1 MKENTNLSKHVKC
14 FNVHTNVNKTLL
26 IFIFT
31 LFTSTLYAQKVYL
44 PKLTPYE
51 DKTKG
56 VDIDSTSTDSSKS
69 NTSQNIDTSVDYD
82 VSDLFNLD
90 LSEAERAQAKAII
103 EVFTDQIK
111 QDTSNISAY
120 INRGSYW
127 ATLGLHVQAIKD
139 YDAALEIDSNQPII
153 YYNRALSKA
162 RFFYTYDACLD
173 LKKARDLGLQQANT
187 LMMQQCGRH
196 MAKLNAQSADTV
208 SK

>member
-1 MKENTNLSKHVKC
+1 MNLKQISTYSVKSR
-14 FNVHTNVNKTLL
+14 VNRILL
-26 IFIFT
+26 II
-31 LFTSTLYAQKVYL
+31 LFTVFGMHAYAQKTYV

-56 VDIDSTSTDSSKS
+56 VDIDSSEGSTQKV
-69 NTSQNIDTSVDYD
+69 NTSVDYD

-103 EVFTDQIK
+103 EVFTQQINE
-111 QDTSNISAY
+111 DTSDISAY

-139 YDAALEIDSNQPII
+139 YDRALGIDDQQPII

-173 LKKARDLGLQQANT
+173 LKKARDLGLMQANT

-196 MAKLNAQSADTV
+196 IAKLNAASTTSA

>member
-1 MKENTNLSKHVKC
+1 MYLKLKHKN
-14 FNVHTNVNKTLL
+14 NVELGVIKTLPIIL
-26 IFIFT
+26 LS
-31 LFTSTLYAQKVYL
+31 LFGMYVQAQKTYV
-44 PKLTPYE
+44 PKLKPFDDNTQ
-51 DKTKG
+51 G
-56 VDIDSTSTDSSKS
+56 VSIDSIQSDSTAQKI
-69 NTSQNIDTSVDYD
+69 NTTIGYD

-90 LSEAERAQAKAII
+90 LSESERAQAKAII
-103 EVFTDQIK
+103 EVFTQQITD
-111 QDTSNISAY
+111 DTTDIGAF

-139 YDAALEIDSNQPII
+139 YDKALEIDDQQPII

-173 LKKARDLGLQQANT
+173 LKYARDLGLQQANT

-196 MAKLNAQSADTV
+196 MSKLNTISTDISSA

>member
-1 MKENTNLSKHVKC
+1 MYLKLKNINFVRVT
-14 FNVHTNVNKTLL
+14 VNKKLIIILL
-26 IFIFT
+26 SLSG
-31 LFTSTLYAQKVYL
+31 LFVQAQKTYVPV
-44 PKLTPYE
+44 PKPYQ

-56 VDIDSTSTDSSKS
+56 VDIDSTKS
-69 NTSQNIDTSVDYD
+69 DTTAQEINTTVDYD

-90 LSEAERAQAKAII
+90 LSESERAQAKAII
-103 EVFTDQIK
+103 EVFTQQISD
-111 QDTSNISAY
+111 DTNAIGAF

-139 YDAALEIDSNQPII
+139 YDKALEIDNQQPII

-173 LKKARDLGLQQANT
+173 LKYARDLGLQQANT
-187 LMMQQCGRH
+187 LMIQQCGRH
-196 MAKLNAQSADTV
+196 MVKLNALSDTSV

>member
-1 MKENTNLSKHVKC
+1 MIVLSKLLSFFSVNVFVK
-14 FNVHTNVNKTLL
+14 KTLL
-26 IFIFT
+26 L
-31 LFTSTLYAQKVYL
+31 LFGILFFGGAYAQKVYL

-51 DKTKG
+51 DNSTG
-56 VDIDSTSTDSSKS
+56 IDIDSSSSTDSTVSS
-69 NTSQNIDTSVDYD
+69 SSQKIDTSIDYD

-103 EVFTDQIK
+103 EVFTDQIE
-111 QDTSNISAY
+111 QDTSDISAY

-139 YDAALEIDSNQPII
+139 YDTALEIDSNQPII

-187 LMMQQCGRH
+187 LMHQQCGRH
-196 MAKLNAQSADTV
+196 MAKLNKLVADSV

>member
-1 MKENTNLSKHVKC
+1 MLSKLLSFFSVSVLVK
-14 FNVHTNVNKTLL
+14 KTFLL
-26 IFIFT
+26 
-31 LFTSTLYAQKVYL
+31 LFAILFFGGAYAQKVYVR
-44 PKLTPYE
+44 KLTPYE
-51 DKTKG
+51 DKSTG
-56 VDIDSTSTDSSKS
+56 ID
-69 NTSQNIDTSVDYD
+69 IDTSSSADSTAPNSAQKIDTSIDYD

-103 EVFTDQIK
+103 EVFTDQIE
-111 QDTSNISAY
+111 QDTSDISAY

-139 YDAALEIDSNQPII
+139 YDTALEIDSNQPII

-187 LMMQQCGRH
+187 LMHQQCGRH
-196 MAKLNAQSADTV
+196 MAKLNKLGADSV